1 MKQRFIALVGA
12 SATGK
17 STVERILQEE
27 HGYNRCVSHTTRPK
41 RNYEV
46 DGIDYHFVTLNQFLL
61 MENERMFAESTCFNQ
76 WWYGLTKREVAEGGV
91 VVINPSGLQQIIEN
105 VGRENVTVI
114 YITCSDKERLIR
126 SLSTRGD
133 NDVEE
138 VIRRYHA
145 DKRDMM
151 GMEKV
156 ADLIVENTNVED
168 TLRTILEFLEV
179 RQ

>member
-17 STVERILQEE
+17 STVERILQEV

-76 WWYGLTKREVAEGGV
+76 WCYGLAKRDVENGGV
-91 VVINPSGLQQIIEN
+91 VVINPDGLRQIIAN
-105 VGRENVTVI
+105 VGRENVTII
-114 YITCSDKERLIR
+114 YITTKDKDRLIR

-138 VIRRYHA
+138 VIRRFYA
-145 DKRDMM
+145 DKEDMQ
-151 GMEKV
+151 GMEEV
-156 ADLIVENTNVED
+156 ADLVIENVEIEK
-168 TLRTILEFLEV
+168 TVASILTFLKEV
-179 RQ
+179 K